1 MEIFEA
7 VVLAMVA
14 IATASSGYRGE
25 IGCALDSAVQAH
37 LEGHS
42 DVARKGDVSGPR
54 PRHPIPQTT
63 RKKRSRGSDVIFHGF
78 VGREGSPSFFRAKSN
93 LMK

>member
-1 MEIFEA
+1 MLLTQQYNLTSRVTVTSQEKA
-7 VVLAMVA
+7 TLA
-14 IATASSGYRGE
+14 GQDRG
-25 IGCALDSAVQAH
+25 
-37 LEGHS
+37 
-42 DVARKGDVSGPR
+42 
-54 PRHPIPQTT
+54 HPVPQTT